1 MDLVEDAEI
10 IEICVFE
17 HIVVSISCHGQFP
30 YGDSIGESL
39 SETDRTDC
47 FRSLLLSSLS
57 EQDALLRRPI
67 RMLEDPSSAHSGLKT
82 VNYTQR
88 I

>member
-1 MDLVEDAEI
+1 METPLVSLYRRPIART
-10 IEICVFE
+10 VFA
-17 HIVVSISCHGQFP
+17 
-30 YGDSIGESL
+30 
-39 SETDRTDC
+39 
-47 FRSLLLSSLS
+47 LLLSYLS